1 MEIQEFFE
9 RLAQSIAQYDLLR
22 HPFYQAWTRGS
33 LTREDLQ
40 EYAKDYYHH
49 VESFPHCLTQFAS
62 RLAKSEL
69 REAVLK
75 NLADEIGAGGRRS
88 HADYWLD
95 FAEGIGAGRSVVG
108 HEPTPQMKNLMLFF
122 KRAATEGTLEAALAV
137 FYAYESQ
144 VPRVSREKWRG
155 LTERY
160 GASDRT
166 CGYFILHTTADLFH
180 SWVWRVQI
188 EKRLK
193 SNPERM
199 EGALSAG
206 VSAARHLWEALDGI
220 ESVCLE
226 RLPQVR

>member
-1 MEIQEFFE
+1 MEIDGFFD
-9 RLAQSIAQYDLLR
+9 RLQQSIARYDLLR
-22 HPFYQAWTRGS
+22 HSFYEAWAQGS
-33 LTREDLQ
+33 LIREDLQ
-40 EYAKDYYHH
+40 EYARHYYHQ
-49 VESFPHCLTQFAS
+49 VESFPHCLAKFAS

-95 FAEGIGAGRSVVG
+95 FVEGVGAERSLIG
-108 HEPTPQMKNLMLFF
+108 HEACPQMKDLISFF
-122 KRAATEGTLEAALAV
+122 RRAAAEESLEAVLAV
-137 FYAYESQ
+137 FYVYESQ

-160 GASDRT
+160 GATDRT

-180 SWVWRVQI
+180 SWVWRVQL

-193 SNPERM
+193 SNPDRM
-199 EGALSAG
+199 EAALNAG
-206 VSAARHLWEALDGI
+206 EAAARHLWEALDGI
-220 ESVCLE
+220 EEACLE
-226 RLPQVR
+226 RLPVH

>member
-1 MEIQEFFE
+1 MEIDGFFD
-9 RLAQSIAQYDLLR
+9 RLQQSIARYDLLR
-22 HPFYQAWTRGS
+22 HSFYEAWAQGS
-33 LTREDLQ
+33 LIREDLQ
-40 EYAKDYYHH
+40 EYARHYYHQ
-49 VESFPHCLTQFAS
+49 VESFPHCLAKFAS

-95 FAEGIGAGRSVVG
+95 FVEGVGAERSLIG
-108 HEPTPQMKNLMLFF
+108 HEACPQMKDLISFF
-122 KRAATEGTLEAALAV
+122 RRAAAEESLEAVLAV
-137 FYAYESQ
+137 FYVYESQ

-160 GASDRT
+160 GATDHT

-180 SWVWRVQI
+180 SWVWRVQL

-193 SNPERM
+193 SNPDRM
-199 EGALSAG
+199 EAVLKAG
-206 VSAARHLWEALDGI
+206 EAAARHLWEALDGI
-220 ESVCLE
+220 EEACLE
-226 RLPQVR
+226 RLPVH

>member
-1 MEIQEFFE
+1 MEIDGFFD
-9 RLAQSIAQYDLLR
+9 RLQQSIARYDLLR
-22 HPFYQAWTRGS
+22 HSFYEAWAQGS

-40 EYAKDYYHH
+40 EYARHYYHQ
-49 VESFPHCLTQFAS
+49 VESFPHCLAKFAS
-62 RLAKSEL
+62 RLPKSEL

-95 FAEGIGAGRSVVG
+95 FVEGIGAERSLIG
-108 HEPTPQMKNLMLFF
+108 HEACPQMKNLMSFF
-122 KRAATEGTLEAALAV
+122 RRAAAEESLEAVLAV
-137 FYAYESQ
+137 FYVYESQ

-160 GASDRT
+160 GATDHT

-180 SWVWRVQI
+180 SWVWRVQL

-193 SNPERM
+193 SNPDRM
-199 EGALSAG
+199 EAALNAG
-206 VSAARHLWEALDGI
+206 EAAARHLWEALDGI
-220 ESVCLE
+220 EEACLE
-226 RLPQVR
+226 RLPVH